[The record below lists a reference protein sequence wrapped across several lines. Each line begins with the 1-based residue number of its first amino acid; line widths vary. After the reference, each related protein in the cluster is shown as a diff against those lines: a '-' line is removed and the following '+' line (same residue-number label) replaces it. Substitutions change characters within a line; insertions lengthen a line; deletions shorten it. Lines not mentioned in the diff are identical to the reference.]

1 MSIVVSVTRF
11 VHRPYASPTPSV
23 CVCVCVFVCVYACV
37 CVCMCVVCV
46 CVCAC
51 PPFVALT
58 ILSHA
63 HDRQHLRCSRVRRQ
77 RNGVRTRAHPHALT
91 LTTTN
96 NITCRYQARGTYPPK
111 QVHFPAKH
119 SSPPCKPL
127 PSLQC
132 QVCVRVYAHIH
143 TRAHALLHGRM
154 LNTNRKEK
162 RFSAGALAPCLPACS
177 CVISLTSPGGPPSI
191 PPHNPFRT
199 AFGDKLRLLK
209 PGDKLR
215 LLKPP
220 LAPFPPSCI
229 ASDAL

>member
-132 QVCVRVYAHIH
+132 QVCVCAFTHTY
-143 TRAHALLHGRM
+143 TRAHMHSCMGACSTR
-154 LNTNRKEK
+154 TARK
-162 RFSAGALAPCLPACS
+162 RGSRRAPSPLACLLAPASYPSLPRGARLPYPHTIRS
-177 CVISLTSPGGPPSI
+177 ERRPVTS
-191 PPHNPFRT
+191 
-199 AFGDKLRLLK
+199 
-209 PGDKLR
+209 
-215 LLKPP
+215 
-220 LAPFPPSCI
+220 
-229 ASDAL
+229 SDS